1 LIARHRL
8 PVAASPGAIL
18 VLAAGLSLAAVA
30 AGLADDSPA
39 LAPSDGPVE
48 IRDEH
53 VLAQGRLTLPPIAP
67 DTLARGD
74 WSFRVG
80 LLWCNSFA
88 WTQDVPGEHPKD
100 RRFLID
106 GETRTLDLVVARGIG
121 RNVQVGVRLPLRWRG
136 GGSLDGLID
145 GWHRAFGLPN
155 GNRPA
160 FLENAFRVEG
170 VTREFTSFSWNDA
183 QGTGLGNL
191 ELEGR
196 WRVHDGGPRG
206 WRTAVAARVALPTGT
221 GPFGDDQAG
230 LGVQLVAAK
239 RLAGR
244 LDLFIGGGGLVQGS
258 GPVRGIAYEPWRG
271 HVFLVLDLRLFGG
284 FHVLA
289 ETDAATR
296 LIRDIDL
303 YPGMHWITNV
313 SGRVPLSSRARF
325 EFGFTENFKNQMST
339 TDFGLHFGLALR
351 PARKGPP

>member
-1 LIARHRL
+1 M
-8 PVAASPGAIL
+8 
-18 VLAAGLSLAAVA
+18 LAVSLSLAAV
-30 AGLADDSPA
+30 GLADDSASRPT
-39 LAPSDGPVE
+39 SDGPVE
-48 IRDEH
+48 IHDEH
-53 VLAQGRLTLPPIAP
+53 VLAQGRLTLPPIGP
-67 DTLARGD
+67 DTLARGE

-88 WTQDVPGEHPKD
+88 WTQDVPGENPKD

-106 GETRTLDLVVARGIG
+106 GETRTLDLVAARGLG
-121 RNVQVGVRLPLRWRG
+121 ENVEVGVRLPLRWRG

-145 GWHRAFGLPN
+145 AWHGALGLPN

-160 FLENAFRVEG
+160 FLKNAFRVEG
-170 VTREFTSFSWNDA
+170 VTRELQPFSWNDD
-183 QGTGLGNL
+183 QGTGLGNI
-191 ELEGR
+191 ELEVR
-196 WRVHDGGPRG
+196 WRVHDGGPEG

-221 GPFGDDQAG
+221 GPFGEDKGG

-239 RLAGR
+239 RLARR
-244 LDLFIGGGGLVQGS
+244 LDLFVGGGGLVQGS

-271 HVFLVLDLRLFGG
+271 HVFLVLDLRLFRG

-313 SGRVPLSSRARF
+313 SGRIPLSSRVRF
-325 EFGFTENFKNQMST
+325 ELGFTENFKNQIST

-351 PARKGPP
+351 PSRRGGP